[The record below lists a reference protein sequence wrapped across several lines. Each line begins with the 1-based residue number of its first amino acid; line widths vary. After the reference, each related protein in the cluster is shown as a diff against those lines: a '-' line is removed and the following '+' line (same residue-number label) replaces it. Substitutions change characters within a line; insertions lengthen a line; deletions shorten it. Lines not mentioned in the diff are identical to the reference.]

1 LEYIL
6 FKHASPARNS
16 TLLSNAFYIL
26 VCFVNFLNIFVDLR
40 KQARQLENDID
51 LKLISFSKFGTS
63 YSNHRDG
70 LR

>member
-26 VCFVNFLNIFVDLR
+26 V
-40 KQARQLENDID
+40 
-51 LKLISFSKFGTS
+51 
-63 YSNHRDG
+63 
-70 LR
+70 

>member
-1 LEYIL
+1 MTAIM
-6 FKHASPARNS
+6 
-16 TLLSNAFYIL
+16 LL
-26 VCFVNFLNIFVDLR
+26 DLR

-70 LR
+70 LRYAFSKNLLVF